1 MLAFTVRYL
10 SEVFAFISAIIFKI
24 PFNFLEFL
32 LFQIKKKGGGEGAN
46 RPIHT
51 TRLLLKSASRR
62 WHLASSL
69 QFSLS
74 AFSFYVP

>member
-32 LFQIKKKGGGEGAN
+32 LFHIKKKGGGGGGGKPPN
-46 RPIHT
+46 PH
-51 TRLLLKSASRR
+51 
-62 WHLASSL
+62 H
-69 QFSLS
+69 
-74 AFSFYVP
+74 PPPP